1 MTRPG
6 KGARRARWN
15 IGMAGVALA
24 IAALATVPLLV
35 RRMRAHSTEAAIAQ
49 QLAQGRAY
57 ADSLLVA
64 LRDLPAASVRTQGAV
79 SVLYLER
86 LRLGLGS
93 PFRLIDQALRDP
105 QLAAGRR
112 RIALALLARTLD
124 GNAYEIDPAV
134 LALADRPGA
143 DEPESAGRFHL
154 ALIDSVV
161 SASRDPRVG
170 ELTVRLAYRLASASG
185 AVSRRAP
192 EIAISAA
199 SQVRDRKLAARDAR
213 ALLETAA
220 RAGGDPFVMLRE
232 WREGR
237 RFLVERPVIVP
248 LSSRA
253 ERAAVERLPAL
264 VARIEAIAAH
274 GTVVAS
280 DDSAGA
286 DSLEEAS
293 RARMSRGLPFAR
305 PLGAGLAERVAQ
317 VAETRDLPPQAPV
330 TVTLSGYAPLIRRG
344 SAPPNERAWRSRFV
358 NHVRN
363 EESLAAEYALLR
375 SRLREQVSVASVAV
389 LTAGVAL
396 RPYAQEKPW
405 LPGDD
410 APTARDLQSRYGITV
425 SYDQSVRSSWRPY
438 LRRALA
444 SAVADLRRV
453 FASYDTRGLRVHFG
467 ESPLG
472 ERALALHDPGKRTIY
487 FPPGSSAGVMA
498 HEFAHDLDWLAARRY
513 YNGAGWYRTDRA
525 VRQGSDHLSGALR
538 LMASAAHIDS
548 SRQRPGSATRP
559 TEIFARNVDWFVS
572 AALAREGRV
581 NGYLSA
587 VQDPLLTGYGSA
599 LTPEAAYEG
608 GSATLRALAGITSV
622 PEGVRRW
629 FNGYFGTERKAS
641 LHEAVRHVLEVPVAR
656 TDLRASSSFS
666 LWAPDAIEASL
677 RAMPVTSAAWACLLP
692 SFIERS
698 VDAAAAREVVQLAA
712 EARARGAIRQWSA
725 LARRYPAMHT
735 GPLRALQGPPWDP
748 TLAEELTRDVRDAIL
763 WRALARGSDD
773 VGATLSG
780 GAELPGEPGCG
791 AER

>member
-6 KGARRARWN
+6 KSARGARWN
-15 IGMAGVALA
+15 IGMTAAALA

-35 RRMRAHSTEAAIAQ
+35 RRMRARTTETAIEQ

-57 ADSLLVA
+57 ADSLLMSLQDA
-64 LRDLPAASVRTQGAV
+64 PAADVRTQGAV
-79 SVLYLER
+79 AVLYLER

-124 GNAYEIDPAV
+124 GNTYEIDPM
-134 LALADRPGA
+134 ALAVADPTGPDRSPA
-143 DEPESAGRFHL
+143 AGRLHL

-185 AVSRRAP
+185 ALSRRAP
-192 EIAISAA
+192 EVAINAA
-199 SQVRDRKLAARDAR
+199 SQVRDRVLAARDAR
-213 ALLETAA
+213 AVVEAAA
-220 RAGGDPFVMLRE
+220 RTSGDPFVVLRE
-232 WREGR
+232 WRDSR
-237 RFLVERPVIVP
+237 RLLVERPVIVP
-248 LSSRA
+248 LSSRG
-253 ERAAVERLPAL
+253 ERAAVQPLQAL
-264 VARIEAIAAH
+264 IARVEAIGARDAEM
-274 GTVVAS
+274 VSA
-280 DDSAGA
+280 DSAER
-286 DSLEEAS
+286 DSTEKVTE
-293 RARMSRGLPFAR
+293 RAEVRFAR
-305 PLGAGLAERVAQ
+305 PLGVGLAQRVAQ
-317 VAETRDLPPQAPV
+317 VAEVRDLPPQAPV
-330 TVTLSGYAPLIRRG
+330 MVTLSGYAPLIRRSG
-344 SAPPNERAWRSRFV
+344 VSGTERALRSRFASR
-358 NHVRN
+358 VRN
-363 EESLAAEYALLR
+363 EETLAAEYAFLR
-375 SRLREQVSVASVAV
+375 ARLSDQSTAASVAV

-396 RPYAQEKPW
+396 RPYAQEKAW

-425 SYDQSVRSSWRPY
+425 SYDSAVRSSWRPY

-444 SAVADLRRV
+444 SAVGDVRRV
-453 FASYDTRGLRVHFG
+453 FAAYDTRGLRVHFG

-513 YNGAGWYRTDRA
+513 YNGTGWYRTDRA
-525 VRQGSDHLSGALR
+525 MRQGSDHLSGALR
-538 LMASAAHIDS
+538 QMASAAHIDS
-548 SRQRPGSATRP
+548 SRQRPASSTRP

-608 GSATLRALAGITSV
+608 GGATLRALSGITLV
-622 PEGVRRW
+622 PDGVRRW
-629 FNGYFGTERKAS
+629 FNGYFGTDRKAS
-641 LHEAVRHVLEVPVAR
+641 VHEAVRHVLEVSVGRSDIR
-656 TDLRASSSFS
+656 TTTSFS
-666 LWAPDAIEASL
+666 LWAPDVIEGSL
-677 RAMPVTSAAWACLLP
+677 RAMPATSAAWACLLP
-692 SFIERS
+692 TFIERS

-712 EARARGAIRQWSA
+712 EARARGAIRQWGT
-725 LARRYPAMHT
+725 LARRYPAMNA
-735 GPLRALQGPPWDP
+735 GPLRALQGAPWDP
-748 TLAEELTRDVRDAIL
+748 AQAEELMRGVRDAIL
-763 WRALARGSDD
+763 WRALARGSED
-773 VGATLSG
+773 VSATLSG
-780 GAELPGEPGCG
+780 GSGFPGETGCG
-791 AER
+791 QGR